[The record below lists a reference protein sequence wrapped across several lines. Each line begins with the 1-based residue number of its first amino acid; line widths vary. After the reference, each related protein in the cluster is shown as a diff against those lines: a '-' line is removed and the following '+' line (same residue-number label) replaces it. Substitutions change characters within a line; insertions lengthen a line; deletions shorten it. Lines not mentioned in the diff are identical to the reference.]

1 MALFP
6 RCNHPVS
13 VVGRHGVTLVG
24 CHSCIQCRVA
34 AQEHLCKL
42 LEVEASKHKYIEFLT
57 NTYDDKHLPYIDT
70 SYMYPFGYAVR
81 VPNRVIKKYNRKTK
95 SFYFVEDKVSK
106 SFQLTDFGTI
116 DTASMLRDYYARI
129 DKYYSRF
136 PSRSRGIRNN
146 SVIPILWYDDIR
158 KYIGRLRKWFLKEYG
173 ETIRYYIICE
183 YGTQSFRP
191 HYHILLFHDSPRA
204 RADFRDV
211 RTLPMSTPDNPREVC
226 RKLHLAQ
233 IWLYG
238 DTTTKVTDGNMQE
251 YVSKYLTQYSDFPRV
266 LDKFPQRAF
275 HSILLGAKDKAEVR
289 ELLKARDFE
298 ALSTDY
304 VVNKKGIRR
313 PISMSSA
320 YYSQLSVRFTS
331 SSFYNVDATYSLFRS
346 VLYYSRRFFAQPGEI
361 YNDAF
366 VREFLLWVLDPH
378 TSVLYKN
385 NFRFRSIFEYVEKVA
400 KPIYNRSESLNPL
413 KSLLYAAHHHY
424 SLSSWL
430 GLDFYTCLKLR
441 FDFVAWKDYQNLIQY
456 FQALENDKLFTYENY
471 SSMSPFTGTY
481 DFNILKTRSIF
492 QYQVQKANMDYTE
505 NIKHRAVVDSY
516 KN

>member
-6 RCNHPVS
+6 RCSNPVP
-13 VVGRHGVTLVG
+13 VIGRHGLTLVG

-42 LEVEASKHKYIEFLT
+42 LEVEASKHKYVEFIT
-57 NTYDDKHLPYIDT
+57 NTYDDMHLPYIDT
-70 SYMYPFGYAVR
+70 SYLYPFGYALR
-81 VPNRVIKKYNRKTK
+81 IPNRVVKKYNRRTK
-95 SFYFVEDKVSK
+95 KFYYVEDKISK

-116 DTASMLRDYYARI
+116 DTAVMLRDYYSRI
-129 DKYYSRF
+129 DKYYNRF
-136 PSRSRGIRNN
+136 PNRSRGIRNN
-146 SVIPILWYDDIR
+146 SVVPILWYDDIR
-158 KYIGRLRKWFLKEYG
+158 KYIARLRKWFLKEYN

-204 RADFRDV
+204 RADFRVV

-226 RKLHLAQ
+226 RKLDMAQ
-233 IWLYG
+233 IWVYG

-251 YVSKYLTQYSDFPRV
+251 YVSKYLTQHSDFPRV
-266 LDKFPQRAF
+266 LNKFPQRAF
-275 HSILLGAKDKAEVR
+275 HSILLGTKDKAEVR

-298 ALSTDY
+298 TLSTDY

-313 PISMSSA
+313 PVSMSSA
-320 YYSQLSVRFTS
+320 YYSQLSVRFTG
-331 SSFYNVDATYSLFRS
+331 SSFYNVDATCSLFRS
-346 VLYYSRRFFAQPGEI
+346 ALYCSRRFFCSPGDI
-361 YNDAF
+361 YNDAS
-366 VREFLLWVLDPH
+366 VREFMLWVLDPDI
-378 TSVLYKN
+378 SLLYKN
-385 NFRFRSIFEYVEKVA
+385 IYQFRAIRRYVDEFA
-400 KPIYNRSESLNPL
+400 KPIYNSSGSINSL

-424 SLSSWL
+424 SLSSYL

-441 FDFVAWKDYQNLIQY
+441 FDFVSWKDYQNLIQY
-456 FQALENDKLFTYENY
+456 FQNLEDNKLYAYENY
-471 SSMSPFTGTY
+471 ASMSSFTGTY

-492 QYQVQKANMDYTE
+492 QHQVQEANMAYTE